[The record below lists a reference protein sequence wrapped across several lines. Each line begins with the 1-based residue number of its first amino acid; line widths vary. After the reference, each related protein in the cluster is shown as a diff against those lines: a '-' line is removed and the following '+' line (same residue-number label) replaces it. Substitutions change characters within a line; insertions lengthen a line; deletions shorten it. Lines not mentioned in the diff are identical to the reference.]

1 MTYQCDYKLQV
12 IHLTFV
18 FVILYITLTPS
29 TLQRKE
35 IKNVNAHTHFKNLTG
50 LLCLHKTLISF
61 FSAI

>member
-29 TLQRKE
+29 TLQRK
-35 IKNVNAHTHFKNLTG
+35 KNRNNDIAYTHFFFKLNRS
-50 LLCLHKTLISF
+50 TLF
-61 FSAI
+61 V

>member
-35 IKNVNAHTHFKNLTG
+35 IKNVNAYTHFKKLNRSPL
-50 LLCLHKTLISF
+50 F
-61 FSAI
+61 A